1 MFRTLKYILPQSRKY
16 GCKTIISNH
25 YFNQIS
31 EIEEALEG
39 SGASYMIMKGTNK
52 SDFSKFDS
60 KIGEFEYEDLEEME
74 KFSSLNIIFD
84 GDKTHSFISK
94 LPKPI

>member
-1 MFRTLKYILPQSRKY
+1 
-16 GCKTIISNH
+16 NH

-31 EIEEALEG
+31 EIEEALGG
-39 SGASYMIMKGTNK
+39 SGASYMIMKGTNAN
-52 SDFSKFDS
+52 DFEKFKGKVGD
-60 KIGEFEYEDLEEME
+60 FEYADLEDME
-74 KFSSLNIIFD
+74 KFSSLNVIFD